1 MSNKNLLFYFEKMLF
16 RIKIILMKCELCPRK
31 CGVNRNEVAGF
42 CGVKKLKVALS
53 MLHMWEE
60 PIISCGNGS
69 GAIFFSGCSLKCIY
83 CQNHKISQGL
93 EGKEITIQ
101 ELAQIFKELEE
112 SGAANINLVTPTHFA
127 NEIALALEI
136 YRPKIPIV
144 WNTSGY
150 EEISTIQ
157 KISKYVDI
165 YLTDLKYF
173 SSEIS
178 KEFSNAE
185 NYFEKASKAVLEMRK
200 NQPVDLVENGAMKKG
215 VIVRHLVL
223 PTCAKDSI
231 KVLDWINENLGNQ
244 TYISVM
250 SQFTPCFKAEQNE
263 KLKNKLKPIEYK
275 AVLNHALT
283 LGFENGFFQEFESA
297 NSKYIPKF

>member
-1 MSNKNLLFYFEKMLF
+1 
-16 RIKIILMKCELCPRK
+16 MKCELCPRK
-31 CGVNRNEVAGF
+31 CGVDRSKNVGF

-53 MLHMWEE
+53 MLYEWEE
-60 PIISCGNGS
+60 PVISCGKGS

-93 EGKEITIQ
+93 EGKEISTR
-101 ELAQIFKELEE
+101 ELAQIFKDLEK
-112 SGAANINLVTPTHFA
+112 SGAANINLVTPTHFT
-127 NEIALALEI
+127 NEIIEALEI

-144 WNTSGY
+144 WNTSGF
-150 EEISTIQ
+150 EEVSTIK

-173 SSEIS
+173 SSKIS
-178 KEFSNAE
+178 KEFSHAE
-185 NYFEKASKAVLEMRK
+185 NYFEKASKAILEMRK
-200 NQPVDLVENGAMKKG
+200 NQPVDVVENGVMKKG

-231 KVLDWINENLGNQ
+231 EVLNWISQNLGTK
-244 TYISVM
+244 TYISLM

-263 KLKNKLKPIEYK
+263 KLRNGLKPIEYK
-275 AVLNHALT
+275 AVLSHALK
-283 LGFENGFFQEFESA
+283 LGFGNGFFQEFESA
-297 NSKYIPKF
+297 SEKYIPKF